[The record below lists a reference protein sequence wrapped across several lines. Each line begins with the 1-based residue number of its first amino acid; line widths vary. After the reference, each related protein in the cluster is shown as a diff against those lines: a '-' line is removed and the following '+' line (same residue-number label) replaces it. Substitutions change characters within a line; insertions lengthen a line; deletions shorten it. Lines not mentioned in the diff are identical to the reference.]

1 MPSPDPAARLVP
13 EIRAFETSD
22 ARGPIYYR
30 ADVTEEAEQRRANAR
45 RWMAVAL
52 ATVLMV
58 MDFILFVFGFAT
70 GTGEETIL
78 AGGMIGIGLGLVP
91 GVFVVAALVSQH
103 PRGFRAAAL
112 ATVLWAV
119 VAAPISIVNL
129 PVALV
134 TGFGVGGVVAFRRE
148 EAHSYY
154 TRIGAVM
161 ICALYTVIVQRI
173 SPAAGILAGAPLP
186 FAAIAMV
193 DSITARRGARGLAL
207 DGSGGQATDD
217 PSLED

>member
-1 MPSPDPAARLVP
+1 MTLDP
-13 EIRAFETSD
+13 
-22 ARGPIYYR
+22 
-30 ADVTEEAEQRRANAR
+30 EERRARAR
-45 RWMAVAL
+45 RWVAVAL

-70 GTGEETIL
+70 GRGEETIL
-78 AGGMIGIGLGLVP
+78 AGGIIGIGLGLVP

-112 ATVLWAV
+112 ATVLWGV

-134 TGFGVGGVVAFRRE
+134 AGFGAGGVVAFRRDE
-148 EAHSYY
+148 VHSLLS
-154 TRIGAVM
+154 RVVAVM
-161 ICALYTVIVQRI
+161 ICALYTLVVQRI

-186 FAAIAMV
+186 FLAIAMV
-193 DSITARRGARGLAL
+193 DAMRVRRADKTNTPAV
-207 DGSGGQATDD
+207 
-217 PSLED
+217 

>member
-1 MPSPDPAARLVP
+1 MSDPAYSV
-13 EIRAFETSD
+13 IH
-22 ARGPIYYR
+22 YR
-30 ADVTEEAEQRRANAR
+30 SGVTQEAEERRANAR
-45 RWMAVAL
+45 RWLAVAL

-91 GVFVVAALVSQH
+91 GVFVVAALVSHHQ
-103 PRGFRAAAL
+103 RGFRAAAL

-119 VAAPISIVNL
+119 VVAPISIVNL

-134 TGFGVGGVVAFRRE
+134 AGFGAGGVVAFRRE
-148 EAHSYY
+148 EAHSY
-154 TRIGAVM
+154 RSRVVAVV
-161 ICALYTVIVQRI
+161 ICAAYTLVVQTI

-186 FAAIAMV
+186 FAAIAIV
-193 DSITARRGARGLAL
+193 DSMAAKRADRNV
-207 DGSGGQATDD
+207 S
-217 PSLED
+217 P